1 MVTIYDN
8 TLNPVVTKTPHFPQR
23 INNIYEFHTACK
35 GLYEELWED
44 RERSHFPK

>member
-1 MVTIYDN
+1 MQIKGTYIVKCKVTIYDN

-35 GLYEELWED
+35 GLY
-44 RERSHFPK
+44 

>member
-1 MVTIYDN
+1 MYTDLVFIILKVTIYDN

-35 GLYEELWED
+35 GLY
-44 RERSHFPK
+44 